1 MKKLLLFLLLA
12 LTLQAHADNSVL
24 TKPNLKILMLGNSY
38 MLDGTSYLKDIANA
52 SGSDI
57 SDMCIYRILRSSS
70 GFKHWCDIYN
80 DKDVYEYYF
89 AKELGGLSSTVKQ
102 GKGDAGDGSL
112 FRQVLTD
119 DTWDLILIQ
128 PVSTEAADYDK
139 WESDGYL
146 AQLLEI
152 LKTHQP
158 NAKIGF
164 VMVHSYW
171 DEYVHNYQRSSYDR
185 WQLIAD
191 ATQQLAKNPWRTC
204 A

>member
-1 MKKLLLFLLLA
+1 MKKLILFVLLA

-89 AKELGGLSSTVKQ
+89 AKELGGIRLPGPT
-102 GKGDAGDGSL
+102 A
-112 FRQVLTD
+112 RN
-119 DTWDLILIQ
+119 
-128 PVSTEAADYDK
+128 TEDPP
-139 WESDGYL
+139 
-146 AQLLEI
+146 AQ
-152 LKTHQP
+152 
-158 NAKIGF
+158 
-164 VMVHSYW
+164 
-171 DEYVHNYQRSSYDR
+171 
-185 WQLIAD
+185 
-191 ATQQLAKNPWRTC
+191 C
-204 A
+204 

>member
-89 AKELGGLSSTVKQ
+89 ARELGGLSSTVKQ
-102 GKGDAGDGSL
+102 GKGEAGDGSL

-119 DTWDLILIQ
+119 DSVIAMYPLPAAEKIAF
-128 PVSTEAADYDK
+128 STPTGEAY
-139 WESDGYL
+139 
-146 AQLLEI
+146 I
-152 LKTHQP
+152 INLK
-158 NAKIGF
+158 
-164 VMVHSYW
+164 
-171 DEYVHNYQRSSYDR
+171 
-185 WQLIAD
+185 
-191 ATQQLAKNPWRTC
+191 
-204 A
+204 